1 VPPSTRDF
9 DRAAQELRR
18 LNRRNG
24 SLLRTYRA
32 CDLPQFIAGLQDNL
46 DAMADAE
53 FLSRCVPCL
62 RWLPPCAWKE
72 TDSGCART
80 SDFEVLPMGAYVG
93 QRTKTSGPSVTRDRR
108 QGGYGHSSAAL
119 RVIRK

>member
-1 VPPSTRDF
+1 MPPSTRDF

-53 FLSRCVPCL
+53 FLSRVIRAML
-62 RWLPPCAWKE
+62 KVA
-72 TDSGCART
+72 S
-80 SDFEVLPMGAYVG
+80 
-93 QRTKTSGPSVTRDRR
+93 
-108 QGGYGHSSAAL
+108 AL
-119 RVIRK
+119 RVEGD